1 MDQGVILQTSY
12 LSRSSGMLA
21 KATFCFHSLNRV
33 VFSLSVWFV
42 ISSLT
47 VGDSFSQ
54 QSFLNSRLSRV
65 LLTSVY
71 IFIADFFLGRVAELD
86 MIHSMILLIYDLF
99 AFFDVYL

>member
-54 QSFLNSRLSRV
+54 QSFMNSVHTPIRSLDCIVSLTVSHRLLNSRLSRV

-71 IFIADFFLGRVAELD
+71 IFIADFF
-86 MIHSMILLIYDLF
+86 
-99 AFFDVYL
+99 